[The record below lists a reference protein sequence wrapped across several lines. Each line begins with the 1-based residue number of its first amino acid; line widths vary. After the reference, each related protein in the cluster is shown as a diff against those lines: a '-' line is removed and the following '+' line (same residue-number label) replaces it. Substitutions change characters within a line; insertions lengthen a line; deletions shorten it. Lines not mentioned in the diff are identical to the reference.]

1 MANIIPTNPLNPLLL
16 GEVVTGV
23 TGMVRE
29 IATYKR
35 AIAELEVQR
44 EQMRHQAEIMIRR
57 IDAQLHSEL
66 KRIDA
71 LLDGFKAICQHSDK
85 LIEAEKQNR
94 EQTTQLLN
102 QILLILAK
110 PQDIEQLRIFS
121 QIYESTRLQLAQSN
135 EVMTE
140 LKRNMHDAH
149 QQFGISIS
157 QRDRDWINVSA

>member
-44 EQMRHQAEIMIRR
+44 EQMRHQAEIMIRQ

-66 KRIDA
+66 KRMDA
-71 LLDGFKAICQHSDK
+71 LSDGFKQYQQQSRK
-85 LIEAEKQNR
+85 LIKAEKQNNQ
-94 EQTTQLLN
+94 QTMQLLN
-102 QILLILAK
+102 QILVIVA
-110 PQDIEQLRIFS
+110 QTQGGSNQQLT
-121 QIYESTRLQLAQSN
+121 QMYLSTLAQLEKSKD
-135 EVMTE
+135 VMSE
-140 LKRNMHDAH
+140 LTNNLHDAH

-157 QRDRDWINVSA
+157 QRDRDWINVSE

>member
-35 AIAELEVQR
+35 AIADLEVQR
-44 EQMRHQAEIMIRR
+44 EQMRHQAEIMIRQ

-66 KRIDA
+66 KRMDA
-71 LLDGFKAICQHSDK
+71 LSDGFKQYQQQSRK
-85 LIEAEKQNR
+85 LIKAEKQNNQ
-94 EQTTQLLN
+94 QTMQLLN
-102 QILLILAK
+102 QILVIVA
-110 PQDIEQLRIFS
+110 QTQGGSNQQLT
-121 QIYESTRLQLAQSN
+121 QMYLSTLAQLEKSTG
-135 EVMTE
+135 VMSE
-140 LKRNMHDAH
+140 LSDNLHDAH

-157 QRDRDWINVSA
+157 QRDRDWINVSE

>member
-44 EQMRHQAEIMIRR
+44 EQMRHQAEIMIRQ

-66 KRIDA
+66 KRMDA
-71 LLDGFKAICQHSDK
+71 LSDGFKQYQQQSRK
-85 LIEAEKQNR
+85 LIKAEKQNNQ
-94 EQTTQLLN
+94 QTMQLLN
-102 QILLILAK
+102 QILVIVA
-110 PQDIEQLRIFS
+110 QTQGGSNQQLT
-121 QIYESTRLQLAQSN
+121 QMYLSTLAQLEKSKD
-135 EVMTE
+135 VMSE
-140 LKRNMHDAH
+140 LANNLHDAH

-157 QRDRDWINVSA
+157 QRDRDWINVSE